1 MTLLPCTGIV
11 WPVPAAVQVRPRQ
24 GAASGSRPAIQRARN
39 LAGSAPA
46 GACARAGLR
55 HAGDQPH
62 PVRACCAAVYWP
74 NTASRRHTPHARAGL
89 ITSRDQRSGSPPA
102 NTRRSACQQLLG
114 AGLGVRAD
122 LGDLRALSAGAKDGA
137 AGQDR
142 VVVVSPGRDS
152 RPGAARQQ
160 RDRRSLAA
168 AWACG
173 NTGWVAGRRL
183 AAAAASGRAPRRRA
197 RVGIER
203 VDG

>member
-1 MTLLPCTGIV
+1 MLAINPI
-11 WPVPAAVQVRPRQ
+11 R
-24 GAASGSRPAIQRARN
+24 SGP
-39 LAGSAPA
+39 
-46 GACARAGLR
+46 
-55 HAGDQPH
+55 
-62 PVRACCAAVYWP
+62 ACCAAVYWP

-122 LGDLRALSAGAKDGA
+122 LGDLRALSGRRKGRGRRPGSRRRRQSGP
-137 AGQDR
+137 GQ
-142 VVVVSPGRDS
+142 